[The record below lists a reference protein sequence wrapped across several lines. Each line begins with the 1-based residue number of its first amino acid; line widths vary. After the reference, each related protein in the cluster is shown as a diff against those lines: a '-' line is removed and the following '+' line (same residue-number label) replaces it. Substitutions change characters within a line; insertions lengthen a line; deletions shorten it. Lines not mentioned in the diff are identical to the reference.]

1 LSTNKSN
8 RDLVKSKKKKLLQE
22 RADAKLQV
30 RTPAA
35 EQLLIKEIPAI
46 NEARILCTSLGRGQF
61 AQMTASYFPQAQVV
75 CQFFD
80 TYLADEARQHL
91 GIATGDIAT
100 GGIPAGEAGQ
110 GGAADGKP
118 LVVCA
123 ADFPDGPF
131 DLVVIPIDPRG
142 DSELARDLLQSGHE
156 RLAAGGRMLSAT
168 SNDEDQWL
176 HDEMRKLFDKVTRRP
191 LDEGVLYLATKTAG
205 LKKHKNFECEFAFRD
220 QERLIK
226 AVSRPG
232 VFSHRSLDGGARA
245 LMNTMVVRDGDRVLD
260 LGCGSGVVA
269 FAAAF
274 RAERVAVVA
283 VDSHARAV
291 ECTAKGAALNG
302 LENVTSIL
310 NADGEVPEPG
320 TYDLVLGNPPYYSD
334 YRIAEVFL
342 QGARR
347 ALKPGGKVLIVA
359 KSYAWYETRM
369 PELFDDM
376 KLHEHKQYTV
386 VEGTQRAG

>member
-1 LSTNKSN
+1 M
-8 RDLVKSKKKKLLQE
+8 KSKKKKLLQE
-22 RADAKLQV
+22 RADAKLQM

-46 NEARILCTSLGRGQF
+46 SGTPILCTSLGRGQF
-61 AQMTASYFPQAQVV
+61 AQTAASYFPQAQVV

-80 TYLADEARQHL
+80 TYLADEARLHC
-91 GIATGDIAT
+91 GVAT
-100 GGIPAGEAGQ
+100 GGAGQ
-110 GGAADGKP
+110 GGAGDGKP
-118 LVVCA
+118 LIVCA
-123 ADFPDGPF
+123 ADFPEGPF
-131 DLVVIPIDPRG
+131 ELVVIPVDPRG
-142 DSELARDLLQSGHE
+142 ESELARDLLQSGHE
-156 RLAAGGRMLSAT
+156 RLAAGGRMFSAT
-168 SNDEDQWL
+168 SNCDDQWL

-191 LDEGVLYLATKTAG
+191 MDEGVLYLATKTTE

-260 LGCGSGVVA
+260 MGCGSGVVA
-269 FAAAF
+269 FAAAL
-274 RAERVAVVA
+274 RANRVAVVA
-283 VDSHARAV
+283 LDSHARAV
-291 ECTAKGAALNG
+291 ECTLKGAALNS
-302 LENVTSIL
+302 LDNVAVLMNSE
-310 NADGEVPEPG
+310 GEVPDPK
-320 TYDLVLGNPPYYSD
+320 TFDLVLGNPPYYSD

-342 QGARR
+342 QAARR
-347 ALKPGGKVLIVA
+347 ALKPGGKVLAVA

-369 PELFDDM
+369 PELFDGV

-386 VEGTQRAG
+386 VEGTQRSG